1 MCVPAPPL
9 LIGVRARRCARS
21 GAGLLLT
28 SVFEPVLSVCL
39 CVPAPLDVFL
49 PYSYGLIPVHIHERE
64 REREYGLIPVLNHDR
79 ARLSAPQ
86 NKWPRPGETSTR
98 ISVRLVRPRA
108 TEHRRALCGSSS
120 RSSTRISRKSRPSNL
135 LWRPRLYRFHQHQC
149 LCPLRSPCP

>member
-1 MCVPAPPL
+1 MVSGSHRSTGDVCPGSPPFNW
-9 LIGVRARRCARS
+9 CARAPLRSVCGS

-79 ARLSAPQ
+79 ARLFAP
-86 NKWPRPGETSTR
+86 K
-98 ISVRLVRPRA
+98 
-108 TEHRRALCGSSS
+108 
-120 RSSTRISRKSRPSNL
+120 
-135 LWRPRLYRFHQHQC
+135 
-149 LCPLRSPCP
+149 